1 MLFAFHLRYLRQNKP
16 CWARTN
22 SANLEDERWK
32 WEIASM
38 QNRPIISRQIHA
50 GFLAHLYV
58 FGFFWWVF
66 ANRIASIGVSSH
78 GFMDELMSHS
88 CTQAGFTV
96 WSQYFYPS
104 DLFTKVFPLLP
115 LLLPLLLLLLF
126 HCASVWALSQ
136 YKDHIRCNTN
146 WQAFSLFCQEGGGD
160 SKTVNTSSFISTTL
174 VTTGSRYL
182 SSAPLQASLC
192 CYIYSTF
199 WELPVRCLFFF
210 RPREEIKD
218 HTIIKTK
225 HLQYKAD
232 N

>member
-1 MLFAFHLRYLRQNKP
+1 MNKILFAFHLRYLHQNKP
-16 CWARTN
+16 CWVRTN
-22 SANLEDERWK
+22 STNLEDEQWK
-32 WEIASM
+32 WEVASV

-50 GFLAHLYV
+50 GFLAHLYE
-58 FGFFWWVF
+58 FFLMGGYS
-66 ANRIASIGVSSH
+66 NRIAAIGVSSH

-88 CTQAGFTV
+88 CTQAGFTL

-104 DLFTKVFPLLP
+104 DLFTKVFPLI
-115 LLLPLLLLLLF
+115 LLLLLF
-126 HCASVWALSQ
+126 HCASVRVLSR

-146 WQAFSLFCQEGGGD
+146 WQAFSLFCQEGGGGD
-160 SKTVNTSSFISTTL
+160 SKTVNTSSVISTTF

-199 WELPVRCLFFF
+199 WELPLRCLFFI

-225 HLQYKAD
+225 NLQYKAD